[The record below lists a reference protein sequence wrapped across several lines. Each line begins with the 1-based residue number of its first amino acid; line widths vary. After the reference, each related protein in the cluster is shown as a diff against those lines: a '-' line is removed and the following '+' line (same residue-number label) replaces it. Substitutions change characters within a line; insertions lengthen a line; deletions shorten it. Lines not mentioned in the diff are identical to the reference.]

1 MDQES
6 AHGAERTEDREASS
20 QSNSTPSDEDVSRIA
35 YRIYKDPEIYAS
47 ELEGIFYGPTWNYVG
62 LAAEVPNVGDWRR
75 NMIGER
81 EVLLVRKSENTFS
94 VLPNVCAH
102 RGSQICQALQGSTE
116 SSFMCPYHQWTYD
129 FDGKLVGVPF
139 RRGVKGAGGMPSDFS
154 LSDYDLSALKVA
166 ELNGV
171 LFASFHPDPPSLD
184 EYLGADMKQYF
195 TRVFDGRK
203 LRIVGRHRQIIDCNW
218 KLQMENL
225 KDPYHAG
232 LLHLFLVTF
241 GLFRLDQK
249 SESFIGTHAGSA
261 ALVSRRSAPQ
271 EHTGNE
277 EIASYSPDYELEDP
291 SLLQPVM
298 EYPDDVTLA
307 IQTIFP
313 SLIVQAQSNTLATR
327 HVIPKG
333 VGRHELIW
341 TFFGYEG
348 DDEEMYKRRLRQAN
362 LMGPAGYVTLDDAE
376 ALEFSQ
382 RGIDCAPPENVAT
395 LLLGGEDFEST
406 DHMVTEAPIRGFHRQ
421 YRDMMGRSII
431 DAG

>member
-1 MDQES
+1 MDQTNT
-6 AHGAERTEDREASS
+6 AGAAQTPDRDPARA
-20 QSNSTPSDEDVSRIA
+20 NSPDDEDVSRIA
-35 YRIYKDPEIYAS
+35 YRVYQDPAIYAA
-47 ELEGIFYGPTWNYVG
+47 ELDRIFYGPTWNYVG
-62 LAAEVPNVGDWRR
+62 LAAEVPDVGDWRR

-81 EVLLVRKSENTFS
+81 EVLLVRKSGGEFS

-102 RGSQICQALQGSTE
+102 RGAQICQALRGNAETA
-116 SSFMCPYHQWTYD
+116 FMCPYHQWTYD
-129 FDGKLVGVPF
+129 FEGKLIGVPF
-139 RRGVKGAGGMPSDFS
+139 RRGVKGKGGMPADFDPS
-154 LSDYDLSALKVA
+154 NYDLQALKVA

-171 LFASFHPDPPSLD
+171 LFASYHRDPPSLD
-184 EYLGADMKQYF
+184 DYLGADMKRMF

-203 LRIVGRHRQIIDCNW
+203 LRIVGKHRQTIDCNW

-249 SESFIGTHAGSA
+249 SESFIGAHGGSA
-261 ALVSRRSAPQ
+261 ALVSRRSPPD
-271 EHTGNE
+271 EHSGNE
-277 EIASYSPDYELEDP
+277 EIASYAPDYTLEDP
-291 SLLQPVM
+291 TLLQPVM
-298 EYPDDVTLA
+298 EYDDDVTLA

-313 SLIVQAQSNTLATR
+313 NIIIQAQSNTLATR

-333 VGRHELIW
+333 VGSHELVW
-341 TFFGYEG
+341 TFFGYED
-348 DDEEMYKRRLRQAN
+348 DDEEMQKRRLRQAN

-382 RGIDCAPPENVAT
+382 RGVDCAPPEAVAT
-395 LLLGGEDFEST
+395 LVLGGRDFEST

-421 YRDMMGRSII
+421 YRDAMAQDII